1 MVFEMPTDVAIRLA
15 ARDEKKALEDLQ
27 RQASLVW
34 EEYREELLAHR
45 DAIELPLEHLSAG
58 HTYVAERDGQILGFC
73 VVLPR
78 PDGDADLD
86 GLFVEPAI
94 WRRGIGRRLV
104 QEAERLA
111 ASRGA
116 QWLYVIGNPKAQ
128 GFYQVCNFERVGVGQ
143 TRFGPGVAMRKR
155 LSAKSPK
162 A

>member
-1 MVFEMPTDVAIRLA
+1 MPHQT
-15 ARDEKKALEDLQ
+15 EKKRSKIFSGKLLG
-27 RQASLVW
+27 W
-34 EEYREELLAHR
+34 GEYREELLAHR
-45 DAIELPLEHLSAG
+45 DAIELPLEHLNAG

-86 GLFVEPAI
+86 GLFVEPAV
-94 WRRGIGRRLV
+94 WGRGIGRRLV
-104 QEAERLA
+104 QEAECAA

-128 GFYQVCNFERVGVGQ
+128 GFYQVCNFERVGVEQ

>member
-1 MVFEMPTDVAIRLA
+1 
-15 ARDEKKALEDLQ
+15 
-27 RQASLVW
+27 
-34 EEYREELLAHR
+34 
-45 DAIELPLEHLSAG
+45 
-58 HTYVAERDGQILGFC
+58 VAERDGQILGFC

-94 WRRGIGRRLV
+94 WRRGAGRRLV
-104 QEAERLA
+104 QEAERVA

-128 GFYQVCNFERVGVGQ
+128 GFYQVCNFERVGIEQ
-143 TRFGPGVAMRKR
+143 TRFGPGLAMRKR

>member
-1 MVFEMPTDVAIRLA
+1 MARLSLRLALDIVFEMPTDVTIRLA

-34 EEYREELLAHR
+34 EEYREELLAYR
-45 DAIELPLEHLSAG
+45 DAIELPLEHLNAG
-58 HTYVAERDGQILGFC
+58 HTYVAEGDGQILGFC

-104 QEAERLA
+104 PEAERVA
-111 ASRGA
+111 A
-116 QWLYVIGNPKAQ
+116 
-128 GFYQVCNFERVGVGQ
+128 EQ

>member
-1 MVFEMPTDVAIRLA
+1 MPTDVTIRLTA
-15 ARDEKKALEDLQ
+15 GDEKRALEDLQ

-34 EEYREELLAHR
+34 EEYRKELLAHR
-45 DAIELPLEHLSAG
+45 EAIELPLEHLHAG

-104 QEAERLA
+104 QEAERVA

-116 QWLYVIGNPKAQ
+116 QWLFLIGNPKAQ
-128 GFYQVCNFERVGVGQ
+128 GFYQVCNFERVGVEQ

-155 LSAKSPK
+155 LSAKWPK

>member
-1 MVFEMPTDVAIRLA
+1 LPHETKKKRSKIFSGKLLWFGKNIAKSCSRTPTRLNC
-15 ARDEKKALEDLQ
+15 
-27 RQASLVW
+27 
-34 EEYREELLAHR
+34 
-45 DAIELPLEHLSAG
+45 PLKHLNAG
-58 HTYVAERDGQILGFC
+58 HTSVAERDGQILGFC

-94 WRRGIGRRLV
+94 WRRGAGRRLV
-104 QEAERLA
+104 QEAERVA

-128 GFYQVCNFERVGVGQ
+128 GFYQVCNFERVGIEQ
-143 TRFGPGVAMRKR
+143 TRFGPGLAMRKR